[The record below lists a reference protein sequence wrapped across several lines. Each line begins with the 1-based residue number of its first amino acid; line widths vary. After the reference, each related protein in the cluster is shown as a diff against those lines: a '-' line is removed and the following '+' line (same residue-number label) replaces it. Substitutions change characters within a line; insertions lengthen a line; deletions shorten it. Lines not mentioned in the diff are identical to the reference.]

1 MAVIGGGP
9 AGMKAAEIAARRG
22 HEVTLIEKGDALGGQ
37 VLIAAKVP
45 MREEFRGIVRYL
57 NTQLSKLPVHVV
69 LNTAATADSILAMN
83 PDAVVVATGS
93 TPRTLGYQNIRPDI
107 TAHPGVSQ
115 ENVMSSQ
122 DAIQHPERVG
132 RKVLLVDDG
141 ESNWKVLSTA
151 VYLAEQGKQVEI
163 ITSLFYAGARIGANS
178 IGILYGK
185 LFSLGVKLTS
195 MTGFLGIAARPPRC
209 STASRTRSGRKT
221 TTRLCSA
228 STTRRRTICT
238 SPLRARSRSL
248 SGLGIALPRGTHRRP
263 FARAN
268 WQAARSDGGHGQSVS
283 GTLIRC
289 QVDMGDA
296 TREIFGNIP
305 SWQQTL
311 F

>member
-1 MAVIGGGP
+1 MGTLKPAAAAKKVAVIGGGP

-22 HEVTLIEKGDALGGQ
+22 HAVTLIEKGDALGGQ

-141 ESNWKVLSTA
+141 EANWKVLSTA

-163 ITSLFYAGARIGANS
+163 ITSLFYAGMRIGANS

-185 LFSLGVKLTS
+185 LFSLGVKLTP
-195 MTGFLGIAARPPRC
+195 MTGFLGISGTTASLFHTFTKQERQEDYDTVVLCFYNKAQDDLYFALKGKVKGLVRIGDCLAPRDAQAAVREGEIAAR
-209 STASRTRSGRKT
+209 
-221 TTRLCSA
+221 
-228 STTRRRTICT
+228 
-238 SPLRARSRSL
+238 
-248 SGLGIALPRGTHRRP
+248 AL
-263 FARAN
+263 
-268 WQAARSDGGHGQSVS
+268 
-283 GTLIRC
+283 
-289 QVDMGDA
+289 
-296 TREIFGNIP
+296 
-305 SWQQTL
+305 
-311 F
+311 